1 MYCMITA
8 LAALCVAATTPAADF
23 PTGTYT
29 ASPQKN
35 WSVKFAEK
43 GKYTVM
49 TGGKAVVEGD
59 WSVKDGVLTLKNE
72 KGKLAG
78 KHVGTYRW
86 KETKGVYRFSAIKD
100 ESTGRKLVLISNK
113 WTRKK

>member
-1 MYCMITA
+1 MYHIVTTCY
-8 LAALCVAATTPAADF
+8 LLCLATTAAAADL

-35 WSVKFAEK
+35 WSVKFADK

-49 TGGKAVVEGD
+49 TGGKPVVKGE

-72 KGKLAG
+72 TGKLASKG
-78 KHVGTYRW
+78 PGTYRW
-86 KETKGVYRFSAIKD
+86 KVAKGVYRFSVIKD
-100 ESTGRKLVLISNK
+100 GAMGRKLILISNK